1 MRIHLI
7 HMKLSY
13 RHCAAL
19 KIMFI
24 NCLPAVSVSVVSDIN
39 IQNNVFRRLALQMCH
54 KVSQKCIFLNVIN
67 FTKT

>member
-39 IQNNVFRRLALQMCH
+39 IQNNVFRRSHC
-54 KVSQKCIFLNVIN
+54 KCVIKFLKNA
-67 FTKT
+67 FF